1 MPGLRPALVMLL
13 LSLVGGDGDRRVVSV
28 PEPWLRLVET
38 LMVVFDLC
46 KGTGLI

>member
-13 LSLVGGDGDRRVVSV
+13 LSLGGDGDRRVVSA
-28 PEPWLRLVET
+28 PAPWLRLVET